1 MVDGVDISC
10 GGAKVDGYGY
20 TGAPAVGGQMTFSSY
35 HGTTLEGGGR
45 RRKARRS
52 TRRVAKRSARRSTRR
67 VAKRSARRSP
77 DVSQSVLPDVQLDV
91 LQSVRPDVSQSVP
104 LEEQH
109 VEQLDAQIEISKG
122 TRETCC
128 LQRS

>member
-52 TRRVAKRSARRSTRR
+52 TRRVAKRSARRSTSD
-67 VAKRSARRSP
+67 VKP
-77 DVSQSVLPDVQLDV
+77 DILTSQSVLPDMSQSVLPDVQLDV
-91 LQSVRPDVSQSVP
+91 LQSVRP
-104 LEEQH
+104 
-109 VEQLDAQIEISKG
+109 
-122 TRETCC
+122 TC
-128 LQRS
+128 RKAFH

>member
-20 TGAPAVGGQMTFSSY
+20 TGAPAVGGQMTFGQR

-52 TRRVAKRSARRSTRR
+52 TRRSAKTS
-67 VAKRSARRSP
+67 
-77 DVSQSVLPDVQLDV
+77 SQ
-91 LQSVRPDVSQSVP
+91 
-104 LEEQH
+104 
-109 VEQLDAQIEISKG
+109 
-122 TRETCC
+122 T
-128 LQRS
+128 